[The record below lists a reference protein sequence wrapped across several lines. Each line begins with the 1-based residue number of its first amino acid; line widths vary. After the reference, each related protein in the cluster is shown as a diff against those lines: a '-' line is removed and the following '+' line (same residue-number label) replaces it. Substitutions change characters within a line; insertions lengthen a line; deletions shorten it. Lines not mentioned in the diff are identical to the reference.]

1 MNTHVT
7 FPSDRILLPRGLVG
21 RLAAIP
27 TYQFDIGEPV
37 LWGGERW
44 EVIDRQTSMMGRQ
57 TYTVFKADDERP
69 VREVAGFALSP
80 ILTA

>member
-1 MNTHVT
+1 MNAHVT

-21 RLAAIP
+21 RPSAMA
-27 TYQFDIGEPV
+27 YQYEIGEPV
-37 LWGGERW
+37 LWDGECW
-44 EVIDRQTSMMGRQ
+44 EIIDRQTSMMGRQ

-80 ILTA
+80 IPAA